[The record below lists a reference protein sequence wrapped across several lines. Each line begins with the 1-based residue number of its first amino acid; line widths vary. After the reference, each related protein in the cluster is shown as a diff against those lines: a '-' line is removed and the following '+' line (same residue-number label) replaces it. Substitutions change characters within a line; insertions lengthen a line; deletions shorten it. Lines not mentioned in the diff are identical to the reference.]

1 MGSKIEAEHYD
12 LLTLGSGEAAKFI
25 AWTIAATHGKR
36 CAVIERQW
44 YGGSCP
50 NVACLPS
57 KNVIHSAKVH
67 QLSSHGEDFG
77 IPQAHESGRSAGKT
91 NMRAV
96 VQRKKDMVAG
106 LTAMQE
112 GGFKQSGV
120 GFIWGDGK
128 FVDHKTIEVT
138 NADGQKRVVKGDT
151 IIICTGSRAIISD
164 VPGLKEAKPLTHV
177 ELLELEELPSH
188 LIVLGGGYVGLEF
201 AQAMRSFGS
210 AVTVI
215 DKHERVLVH
224 EDEDV
229 AAQLQEVLLKEGVV
243 FSTSTS
249 VTEVSGT
256 SGESVTVRGTASGEA
271 FEVKGS
277 HLLCATGR
285 VPNTDNIG
293 LEATGIKLTEK
304 GHVAVDEWCR
314 TSEDGVFAVGDC
326 SGSPYFTHIGYD
338 DFRIVNDSLSGMST
352 SEPRRST
359 RQVPFTLFTDPEV
372 AHVGLR
378 EHEAQTKGIKYR
390 LAKIPMSAFLRSRTL
405 GETDGF
411 AKALASAE
419 DDTILGFTAIGPGVG
434 ELLPVVQ
441 LAMKKKLPY
450 SEIVDM
456 IFTHPTLS
464 EGLMFVFGAVPP
476 RS

>member
-1 MGSKIEAEHYD
+1 MGSYVRAEHYD
-12 LLTLGSGEAAKFI
+12 LLALGSGEAAKFI
-25 AWTIAATHGKR
+25 ACTIAATQGKR

-50 NVACLPS
+50 NVACLQS
-57 KNVIHSAKVH
+57 KNVIHSASVPAVFTWRGLWH
-67 QLSSHGEDFG
+67 TSSQWEW
-77 IPQAHESGRSAGKT
+77 
-91 NMRAV
+91 
-96 VQRKKDMVAG
+96 RKRR
-106 LTAMQE
+106 QNEHE

-120 GFIWGDGK
+120 AFIRGEGK
-128 FVDHKTIEVT
+128 FVDRKTIEVT
-138 NADGQKRVVKGDT
+138 NADGQKRVLEGD
-151 IIICTGSRAIISD
+151 IIIVCTGSRAIISD
-164 VPGLKEAKPLTHV
+164 IPGLKEAKPLTHV

-188 LIVLGGGYVGLEF
+188 LIVLGRGYVGLEF
-201 AQAMRSFGS
+201 AQAMRRFGS

-215 DKHERVLVH
+215 DKHERTLMH

-229 AAQLQEVLLKEGVV
+229 ATQVQEVLLREGVL

-256 SGESVTVRGTASGEA
+256 SGESVTVGGTASGET
-271 FEVKGS
+271 FQVKGS

-285 VPNTDNIG
+285 IPNSDNNG
-293 LEATGIKLTEK
+293 LEATGVTLTEK
-304 GHVAVDEWCR
+304 GHIAADEWNR

-326 SGSPYFTHIGYD
+326 FGSPYFTHIGYN
-338 DFRIVNDSLSGMST
+338 DFRIVNDCLNGKAT
-352 SEPRRST
+352 SEARRSA
-359 RQVPFTLFTDPEV
+359 RQVPFTLSTDPEI

-378 EHEAQTKGIKYR
+378 EHEAKTKGIKYR

-411 AKALASAE
+411 AKALVSAE
-419 DDTILGFTAIGPGVG
+419 DDTILGFTAVGPGIG
-434 ELLPVVQ
+434 ELLPLVQ
-441 LAMKKKLPY
+441 LTMKKKLPY
-450 SEIVDM
+450 FEIADM
-456 IFTHPTLS
+456 IFTHPTLG